1 MCTLYKAANLLQIF
15 VERKKER
22 KKNKEYFDRERI
34 NSLQLLAGLIKLI
47 ENKIE
52 LIL

>member
-1 MCTLYKAANLLQIF
+1 MYTLYKAANLLQIF
-15 VERKKER
+15 VERKKNR
-22 KKNKEYFDRERI
+22 EYFDRERI